1 MTQVIPVPTAL
12 DLARD
17 LIRCSSVTPEDAGVL
32 GVLEKELTALG
43 FTCHRMT
50 FSDVDTPDV
59 ENLYA
64 RIGTAK
70 PTFCFAGH
78 VDVVPVGDNAAWT
91 RDPFGAEIVDGQLF
105 GRGATD
111 MKSAIACMV
120 EASAR
125 VIRDGLDGSIA
136 FLITGD
142 EEGPAINGTVKVLD
156 WMKQQGESIDACLV
170 GEPTNPNTLGEMAK
184 IGRRGSFSGHLV
196 VGGTQGH
203 VAYPHLADNPLPRL
217 VAMLDRI
224 ARLKLD
230 DGNDHFQPSNLEI
243 TTVDVGNA
251 ASNVIPAKGEARFN
265 VRYNTLQD
273 AAGLERMVRDACDA
287 VGGDYTL
294 TVRNSGDPFLTEP
307 GPLTEILTAAIQ
319 AELGVTP
326 DLSTTGGTSDARFI
340 KDACPVVEFG
350 LVSQTMHKV
359 DERAGVDDI
368 AHLTNIYEKVL
379 RGFFS

>member
-1 MTQVIPVPTAL
+1 MTQVTTVPTAL

-64 RIGTAK
+64 RIGTGK

-359 DERAGVDDI
+359 DERTGVDDI

>member
-64 RIGTAK
+64 RIGTGK

-125 VIRDGLDGSIA
+125 VIGDGLDGSIA

-379 RGFFS
+379 RGFFG

>member
-243 TTVDVGNA
+243 TTVDVANE

-273 AAGLERMVRDACDA
+273 AAGLERMVREACDA

-326 DLSTTGGTSDARFI
+326 GLSTTGGTSDARFI

-379 RGFFS
+379 RGFFG

>member
-64 RIGTAK
+64 RIGTGK

-184 IGRRGSFSGHLV
+184 IGRRGSLSGHLV